1 MWDIAYLLF
10 IYQKHL
16 ERPNLYKYEV
26 KPVREAKS
34 WKAKYAVKKQSHEY
48 SRHFCDKMM
57 FLLILYKYDKPTCYS
72 LHQIIVQQ
80 G

>member
-34 WKAKYAVKKQSHEY
+34 WKAKYAVKKQSH
-48 SRHFCDKMM
+48 
-57 FLLILYKYDKPTCYS
+57 
-72 LHQIIVQQ
+72 
-80 G
+80 